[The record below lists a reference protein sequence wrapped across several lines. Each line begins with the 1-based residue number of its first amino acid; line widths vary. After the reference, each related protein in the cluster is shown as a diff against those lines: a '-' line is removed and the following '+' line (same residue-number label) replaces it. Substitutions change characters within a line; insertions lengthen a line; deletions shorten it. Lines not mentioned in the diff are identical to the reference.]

1 MTINNRNFIL
11 AYILLVAL
19 PVFGLVGILRS
30 GRNLAA
36 PMSLSGTWKISAD
49 LDQLSAS
56 PCTKLFAGAN
66 TAFSISQSGTMFVLN
81 FPNSGMPSV
90 SGKIDGSTIT
100 ADLASASAAKDPAC
114 SLQPVSLTASV
125 DDKTTPH
132 SMRGVVRVQNC
143 SSCGPVEFRA
153 IRDEQL
159 KAKETR

>member
-49 LDQLSAS
+49 PSQLSAS
-56 PCTKLFAGAN
+56 PCTKLFAGPN

-81 FPNSGMPSV
+81 FPNAALPST

-100 ADLASASAAKDPAC
+100 ADLASVAKDPAC

-125 DDKTTPH
+125 DDKATPR